1 MNMINSPMPTHL
13 LHRAPQRTASTLSPT
28 PEVALTLARLHEACG
43 PARYSFALWL
53 ARHTTGP
60 IFWIAPDWGAA
71 PLNPDGMASFA
82 NPARFLFVAPRRA
95 EEALWVMEEVLRAG
109 IVPLVVA
116 DLPGLPGLTPV
127 RRLHLAAETGAKEGD
142 TAPLGLILTPGQ
154 GGAQGV
160 ESRWHMAPEHTP
172 EADSWRL
179 SRLRARTQPPKT
191 WQVTNLPETPVL
203 TERPVVSVQIA

>member
-1 MNMINSPMPTHL
+1 MLVFYMPTHM
-13 LHRAPQRTASTLSPT
+13 LHRAPQRSAPTLSPT
-28 PEVALTLARLHEACG
+28 PEVVLTLARLHEACG

-60 IFWIAPDWGAA
+60 VFWIAPDWGAA
-71 PLNPDGMASFA
+71 PLNPDGMAPFV
-82 NPARFLFVAPRRA
+82 NPARFFFVAPRRA
-95 EEALWVMEEVLRAG
+95 EEALWAMEEVLRAG

-127 RRLHLAAETGAKEGD
+127 RRLHLAAETGAKEGT

-160 ESRWHMAPEHTP
+160 ESRWHMAPEHSP
-172 EADSWRL
+172 DADAWRL
-179 SRLRARTQPPKT
+179 TRLRARTQPPKT
-191 WQVTNLPETPVL
+191 WQITDLPDSPVL
-203 TERPVVSVQIA
+203 TERHEVSTQIA